1 MHCEP
6 RECKSV
12 RSVNRRE
19 GQTVGERSMG
29 EREGCMMEV
38 SVSVCVRE
46 RERAREQE
54 REKCICVMRGCVM

>member
-1 MHCEP
+1 MTDMHCEP

-46 RERAREQE
+46 RERE
-54 REKCICVMRGCVM
+54 RESKRERNVYV